1 MKTIYNG
8 YGEVRENH
16 DGTVY
21 MKPAPPPPRTPDN
34 QGQISPTRA
43 CLVVSERPVSPA
55 RRRLG
60 TEQLLETYSVACTM
74 ATLSQTRTDEKPHP
88 WEVAWFLWDLAPNK
102 PDQQGDTGNSGY
114 NFYALCVKSNGWE
127 LSKQDD
133 KYKGSQRFLASGAY
147 PRTVVPN
154 PSSPVRARVDVSRL
168 VGASVTMRVY
178 IDDVLVCVFTDVE
191 RPYPAGR
198 IGLYCEDA
206 EVLFSQVASWNDSH
220 GFWVPGV
227 DVGIERYGW

>member
-1 MKTIYNG
+1 VKTIYNG

-114 NFYALCVKSNGWE
+114 NFYALCVKPNGWE

-154 PSSPVRARVDVSRL
+154 PSSPVRARVDVSRI
-168 VGASVTMRVY
+168 VGASVTMRVWAASAGSEDEAGVGEVEEQAPRVRAARATATMARTR
-178 IDDVLVCVFTDVE
+178 IDVCTCSSFRLGHD
-191 RPYPAGR
+191 
-198 IGLYCEDA
+198 
-206 EVLFSQVASWNDSH
+206 
-220 GFWVPGV
+220 
-227 DVGIERYGW
+227 

>member
-1 MKTIYNG
+1 MKAIYNG

-74 ATLSQTRTDEKPHP
+74 ATDGRE
-88 WEVAWFLWDLAPNK
+88 AAPVGGGVV
-102 PDQQGDTGNSGY
+102 PVG
-114 NFYALCVKSNGWE
+114 
-127 LSKQDD
+127 
-133 KYKGSQRFLASGAY
+133 SGA
-147 PRTVVPN
+147 
-154 PSSPVRARVDVSRL
+154 
-168 VGASVTMRVY
+168 
-178 IDDVLVCVFTDVE
+178 E
-191 RPYPAGR
+191 
-198 IGLYCEDA
+198 
-206 EVLFSQVASWNDSH
+206 
-220 GFWVPGV
+220 
-227 DVGIERYGW
+227 